1 MTTDLLFPVLDNLKN
16 QSLLMAVSNRDKLTT
31 DLQWEKIPWN
41 TSLHVQTV
49 ADKFRL
55 IDTI

>member
-16 QSLLMAVSNRDKLTT
+16 QSLPMAVSNRDKLTT

-41 TSLHVQTV
+41 TSLHVQMV